1 MGLRQVTYS
10 KTRHFHGLV
19 FRKPCQEIR
28 ALTVEE
34 VQDQNKAEKIEKM
47 FYIPQDFT
55 ENGSVMSTDLALE
68 NLLENLDRD
77 IVVSDFDELPSFDFC
92 HF

>member
-1 MGLRQVTYS
+1 
-10 KTRHFHGLV
+10 
-19 FRKPCQEIR
+19 
-28 ALTVEE
+28 
-34 VQDQNKAEKIEKM
+34 M